1 MTYPQDPNQP
11 WAQQPAQTPPGGYP
25 GAAPAGYGQQPGYPA
40 NYPGSQQSYGPPSA
54 PGTVVGAF
62 VIWLIGSILTIIGGL
77 IVLIV
82 GIAGGSFISSI
93 AGSAGVDGSGVAT
106 GFAVVLGIVGLII
119 AGIAAMCIVFASKMK
134 NGANWARITL
144 TVLGAIATLLIIINM
159 FNSQGSSIIIP
170 LILAVAYIVGLIL
183 PFLPASNAYFQATAN
198 QPR

>member
-40 NYPGSQQSYGPPSA
+40 NYPGGQQSYGPPSA

-62 VIWLIGSILTIIGGL
+62 VIWLIGSILTIIGGVV
-77 IVLIV
+77 ILIV
-82 GIAGGSFISSI
+82 GIAGGSMISSLFST
-93 AGSAGVDGSGVAT
+93 AGADGSGAAT
-106 GFAVVLGIVGLII
+106 GFAVVFGIIGLIV
-119 AGIAAMCIVFASKMK
+119 AGLAVMCIIFASKMK
-134 NGANWARITL
+134 NGANWARTTL
-144 TVLGAIATLLIIINM
+144 TVLGGIATLLIIIGL
-159 FNSQGSSIIIP
+159 FNASGSSLAIQG
-170 LILAVAYIVGLIL
+170 ILAVAYIIGLIL